1 MDAVALQH
9 RIRAVG
15 RRIREARALA
25 RAFQTPHAP
34 VVAQIIPTRRCNL
47 ACTYCNEFDH
57 ASDPVP
63 CGELKRRIDRL
74 AALGTGIITL
84 SGGEPLL
91 HPQLLEIVR
100 HIRACGAIAT
110 IITNGYLLTPA
121 LIRALNAAGLDSLQI
136 SIDNVTPDEV
146 SKKSL
151 TLLDR
156 KLRWLAALATFDVT
170 VNAVIGGGTRDPE
183 DALTI
188 ARRARSLGFQSTV
201 GIIHDS
207 GGQLRPL
214 TARERD
220 VLDRI
225 ARLDRPLFSFDR
237 YNRFQETLAAGEPFD
252 WHCGAGSR
260 YLYVCEDGLVHYC
273 SQQRGRPGLP
283 LDRYS
288 ADDLRREHAAIKP
301 CAPYCTIGCVHR
313 VAMIDELRERP
324 SQTLHAWFASS
335 ELPLAVRVLHRLL
348 VTGRGHRV
356 IRQVAGRL
364 LGSRAG

>member
-1 MDAVALQH
+1 MDAVALPR

-91 HPQLLEIVR
+91 HPQLPEIVR

-146 SKKSL
+146 SKSPDQVMASVDALALPRRPAITDGSHVRHAKPEPD
-151 TLLDR
+151 LL
-156 KLRWLAALATFDVT
+156 LAAAEQTGMDPATT
-170 VNAVIGGGTRDPE
+170 WYIG
-183 DALTI
+183 
-188 ARRARSLGFQSTV
+188 
-201 GIIHDS
+201 DS
-207 GGQLRPL
+207 RWDMMAA
-214 TARERD
+214 T
-220 VLDRI
+220 
-225 ARLDRPLFSFDR
+225 
-237 YNRFQETLAAGEPFD
+237 AAGMVPIGVATGATDEPTLRAA
-252 WHCGAGSR
+252 GAQ
-260 YLYVCEDGLVHYC
+260 LTFPD
-273 SQQRGRPGLP
+273 
-283 LDRYS
+283 LDS
-288 ADDLRREHAAIKP
+288 LRL
-301 CAPYCTIGCVHR
+301 
-313 VAMIDELRERP
+313 EL
-324 SQTLHAWFASS
+324 
-335 ELPLAVRVLHRLL
+335 
-348 VTGRGHRV
+348 
-356 IRQVAGRL
+356 AGRI
-364 LGSRAG
+364 